1 MKKTS
6 LVIALMSLGLSNFAM
21 ADNNMTREAY
31 VNTANNQEVVKT
43 ELGTSCLH
51 TSGTKTIH
59 AECGDAVPMPVA
71 PMVIK
76 APVMKHQVKTLR
88 ESFSHETLFAFNSSN
103 LSEQGKTAL
112 QSFMSQL
119 DLNDKRLSVE
129 LVRATGYTDEL
140 GTEKYNEKLSIKRAQ
155 AVASYLTAQ
164 YNLDVNVV
172 EVEGMGERAAQMGET
187 CRAQLKLGNKPLRA
201 TPKVVACL
209 APDRKVDMLINFTFQ
224 E

>member
-6 LVIALMSLGLSNFAM
+6 LVIALMSLGLSTFAI
-21 ADNNMTREAY
+21 DGNHSMTREAY
-31 VNTANNQEVVKT
+31 VNTANHQEVVKT
-43 ELGTSCLH
+43 EFGTSCLY
-51 TSGTKTIH
+51 TSGTKTIRE
-59 AECGDAVPMPVA
+59 ECGDVVQ
-71 PMVIK
+71 
-76 APVMKHQVKTLR
+76 APVVIETPVVQRQVKTLR

-129 LVRATGYTDEL
+129 LVRVTGYTDEL
-140 GTEKYNEKLSIKRAQ
+140 GTEKYNEQLSLKRAQ
-155 AVASYLTAQ
+155 AVASYLTTR
-164 YNLDVNVV
+164 YGLNVNVV
-172 EVEGMGERAAQMGET
+172 EIEGMGERAAQMGKT

-224 E
+224 K

>member
-6 LVIALMSLGLSNFAM
+6 LVVALMSLGLSTFAM
-21 ADNNMTREAY
+21 AGNHSMTREAY
-31 VNTANNQEVVKT
+31 VNTANHQEVVKT
-43 ELGTSCLH
+43 EFGTSCLY
-51 TSGTKTIH
+51 TSGTKNIRE
-59 AECGDAVPMPVA
+59 ECGDVVQ
-71 PMVIK
+71 
-76 APVMKHQVKTLR
+76 APVVIETPVVQRQVKTLR

-129 LVRATGYTDEL
+129 LVRVTGYTDEL
-140 GTEKYNEKLSIKRAQ
+140 GTEKYNEQLSLKRAQ
-155 AVASYLTAQ
+155 AVASYLTTR
-164 YNLDVNVV
+164 YGLNVNVV
-172 EVEGMGERAAQMGET
+172 EIEGMGERAAQMGKT

>member
-6 LVIALMSLGLSNFAM
+6 LVVALMSLGLSTFAM
-21 ADNNMTREAY
+21 AGNHDMAREAY
-31 VNTANNQEVVKT
+31 VNTANHQEVVKT
-43 ELGTSCLH
+43 EFGTSCLH
-51 TSGTKTIH
+51 TSGTKTIR
-59 AECGDAVPMPVA
+59 AECGDVVQ
-71 PMVIK
+71 
-76 APVMKHQVKTLR
+76 APVVIENPVMQPQHQVKTLR

-129 LVRATGYTDEL
+129 LVRVTGYTDEL
-140 GTEKYNEKLSIKRAQ
+140 GTEKYNEQLSIKRAQ
-155 AVASYLTAQ
+155 TVASYLTTQ

-172 EVEGMGERAAQMGET
+172 EIEGVGERAAQMGDT
-187 CRAQLKLGNKPLRA
+187 CRTQLKLGNKPLRA

>member
-6 LVIALMSLGLSNFAM
+6 LVIALMSLGLSTFAM
-21 ADNNMTREAY
+21 AGNQDMVREAY
-31 VNTANNQEVVKT
+31 VNTVNNQEVVKT
-43 ELGTSCLH
+43 EFGTSCLH
-51 TSGTKTIH
+51 TSGSKTIR
-59 AECGDAVPMPVA
+59 AECGDVVQTPV
-71 PMVIK
+71 VIET
-76 APVMKHQVKTLR
+76 PVVQRQVKTLR

-119 DLNDKRLSVE
+119 DLNDKQLSVE
-129 LVRATGYTDEL
+129 LVRVTGYTDEL
-140 GTEKYNEKLSIKRAQ
+140 GTEKYNEQLSIKRAQ

-172 EVEGMGERAAQMGET
+172 EIEGMGERAAQMGET
-187 CRAQLKLGNKPLRA
+187 CRTQLKLGNKPLRA

>member
-6 LVIALMSLGLSNFAM
+6 LVVALMSIGLSTFAM
-21 ADNNMTREAY
+21 AGNHSMTREAY
-31 VNTANNQEVVKT
+31 VNTTNHQEVVKT
-43 ELGTSCLH
+43 ELGTSCLY

-59 AECGDAVPMPVA
+59 EECGDVVQ
-71 PMVIK
+71 
-76 APVMKHQVKTLR
+76 APVVIETPVVQRQIKTLR

-129 LVRATGYTDEL
+129 LVRVTGYTDEL
-140 GTEKYNEKLSIKRAQ
+140 GTEKYNEQLSLKRAQ
-155 AVASYLTAQ
+155 AVASYLTTR
-164 YNLDVNVV
+164 YGLNVNVV
-172 EVEGMGERAAQMGET
+172 EIEGMGERAAQMGKT

-224 E
+224 K